1 MEPKNLKSGMGVHLT
16 IEDVSFKTEVGRQPK
31 KNDLQKIKLPLE
43 WKNAVKDFGVGSECL
58 LSYQD
63 DKKACMQ
70 VKMILMEK
78 NLDQN
83 DPFIL
88 LKPYTEE
95 KKRCELRKHTRIKA
109 FIFAII
115 SKKEGAKGE
124 EIEDGDAINGTISDV
139 SLEGCML
146 MSDHSFKANQNI
158 RLVFDLSDEEPAVKI
173 KCQIMNQR
181 KSHIEECFFYGLKF
195 KELGAYEQKIITS
208 LIDEIN
214 TQNSK

>member
-1 MEPKNLKSGMGVHLT
+1 MEPKKLKSGMGVHLT
-16 IEDVSFKTEVGRQPK
+16 IDDVSFKTEVGRQPK

-43 WKNAVKDFGVGSECL
+43 WKSAVEGLGVGSECL

-63 DKKACMQ
+63 DKQASMQ
-70 VKMILMEK
+70 VKMILMEM
-78 NLDQN
+78 NLNQT

-88 LKPYTEE
+88 LKPYTEV
-95 KKRCELRKHTRIKA
+95 KKRSELRKHTRIKA

-124 EIEDGDAINGTISDV
+124 EVENGDAISGTISDV
-139 SLEGCML
+139 SMDGCML
-146 MSDHSFKANQNI
+146 MSDHSFEANQNI
-158 RLVFDLSDEEPAVKI
+158 RLVFDLSDEDPAVKI

-181 KSHIEECFFYGLKF
+181 KSHIKECFFYGLKF
-195 KELGAYEQKIITS
+195 KELGAKEQKIITS